1 MFFLCF
7 PESEVY
13 MKFMITRFYKLLFL
27 FFANEIKCMPEKHV
41 RFAEELAR
49 GGLPTEEETAKDP
62 AP

>member
-7 PESEVY
+7 PESEGY

-41 RFAEELAR
+41 KFAEELAR
-49 GGLPTEEETAKDP
+49 GRFLTEEETAKDP

>member
-1 MFFLCF
+1 
-7 PESEVY
+7 
-13 MKFMITRFYKLLFL
+13 MKFMTTRFYKLLFL